1 MKKIA
6 IVDDHRIVRDGIRAM
21 LTGSTVFE
29 LVYEASNGSEM
40 KMIPKSIVPDIVLL
54 DIGLPDISGLE
65 LIAFIRETAGSKILI
80 LTAEMEENLICEAV
94 EKGADGFLHKDASGE
109 ELISAMNI
117 ISGGEP
123 YFGQNLSSIVYRSFK
138 RKIKDL
144 NSIHNMPA
152 LTERE
157 LEIIRELG
165 EGLSFKEIGSKL
177 FISPRTVENHKNNIL
192 EKLELKNT
200 IELVKYAIDRKST
213 RLNSSH

>member
-21 LTGSTVFE
+21 LTGSADFE

-200 IELVKYAIDRKST
+200 IELVKYAIKHKIII
-213 RLNSSH
+213 LE

>member
-21 LTGSTVFE
+21 LTGSTDFE

-165 EGLSFKEIGSKL
+165 EGLSFKEIGNKL

-200 IELVKYAIDRKST
+200 IELVKYAIKHKIII
-213 RLNSSH
+213 LE

>member
-21 LTGSTVFE
+21 LTGSTDFE

-200 IELVKYAIDRKST
+200 IELVKYAIKHKIII
-213 RLNSSH
+213 LE

>member
-21 LTGSTVFE
+21 LTGSTDFE

-109 ELISAMNI
+109 ELINAMNV

-165 EGLSFKEIGSKL
+165 EGLSFKEIGNKL

-200 IELVKYAIDRKST
+200 IELVKYAIKHKIII
-213 RLNSSH
+213 LE

>member
-21 LTGSTVFE
+21 LTGSTEFE

-165 EGLSFKEIGSKL
+165 EGLSFKEIGHKL

-200 IELVKYAIDRKST
+200 IELVKYAIKHKIII
-213 RLNSSH
+213 LE

>member
-21 LTGSTVFE
+21 LTGSTEFE

-40 KMIPKSIVPDIVLL
+40 KLIPKSIVPDIVLL

-80 LTAEMEENLICEAV
+80 LTAEMEENSICEAV

-144 NSIHNMPA
+144 NAIHNMPA

-165 EGLSFKEIGSKL
+165 EGLSFKEIGNKL

-200 IELVKYAIDRKST
+200 IELVKYAIKHKII
-213 RLNSSH
+213 LIE

>member
-65 LIAFIRETAGSKILI
+65 LIAFIKETAGSKILI

-165 EGLSFKEIGSKL
+165 EGLSFKEIGNKL

-200 IELVKYAIDRKST
+200 IELVKYAIKHKIII
-213 RLNSSH
+213 LE

>member
-21 LTGSTVFE
+21 LTGSTDFE

-165 EGLSFKEIGSKL
+165 KGLSFKEIGSKL

-200 IELVKYAIDRKST
+200 IELVKYAIKHKIII
-213 RLNSSH
+213 LE

>member
-6 IVDDHRIVRDGIRAM
+6 IIEDHRIVRDGIRAM
-21 LTGSTVFE
+21 LTGSSEFE
-29 LVYEASNGSEM
+29 LVYEASTGAEM
-40 KMIPKSIVPDIVLL
+40 KMIVLL
-54 DIGLPDISGLE
+54 DIGLPDIPGLE
-65 LIAFIRETAGSKILI
+65 LIAFIKETAGSKILI

-94 EKGADGFLHKDASGE
+94 EKGADGFMHKDASGE
-109 ELISAMNI
+109 ELINAMNV

-165 EGLSFKEIGSKL
+165 EGLSFKEIGAKL

-200 IELVKYAIDRKST
+200 IELVKYAIKHKIII
-213 RLNSSH
+213 LE

>member
-21 LTGSTVFE
+21 LTGSTEFE

-54 DIGLPDISGLE
+54 DIGLPDISGLD
-65 LIAFIRETAGSKILI
+65 LIAFIKETAGSKILI

-123 YFGQNLSSIVYRSFK
+123 YFGHNLSSIVYRSFK

-165 EGLSFKEIGSKL
+165 EGLSFKEIGNKL

-200 IELVKYAIDRKST
+200 IELVKYAIKHKIII
-213 RLNSSH
+213 LE

>member
-6 IVDDHRIVRDGIRAM
+6 IIEDHRIVRDGIRAM
-21 LTGSTVFE
+21 LTGSSEFE
-29 LVYEASNGSEM
+29 LVYEASTGAEM

-54 DIGLPDISGLE
+54 DIGLPDIPGLE
-65 LIAFIRETAGSKILI
+65 LIAFIKETAGSKILI

-94 EKGADGFLHKDASGE
+94 EKGADGFMHKDASGE
-109 ELISAMNI
+109 ELINAMNV

-144 NSIHNMPA
+144 NSIHKIQA

-165 EGLSFKEIGSKL
+165 EGLSFKEIGTKL

-200 IELVKYAIDRKST
+200 IELVKYAIKHKIII
-213 RLNSSH
+213 LE